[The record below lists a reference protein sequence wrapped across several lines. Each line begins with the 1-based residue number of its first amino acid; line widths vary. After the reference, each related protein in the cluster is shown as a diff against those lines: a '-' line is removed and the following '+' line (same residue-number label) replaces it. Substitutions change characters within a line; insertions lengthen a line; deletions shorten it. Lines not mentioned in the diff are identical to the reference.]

1 LSEHKH
7 SDYQFEWQHKYTKT
21 EFSTDKIWKA
31 GRAVIKSKKS
41 GWQRIQFI
49 LDKNG
54 KATVS
59 TADHD
64 GTKFAREEDMENRVL
79 AVLAAIA
86 TMTPLSIFDNLHM
99 KRYTQHLNSKHRP
112 PYGLERNRIVEV
124 IIDYVSSEIAKILE
138 ERRLELGEGFV
149 LVATD
154 FWMDPHCCKQF
165 GALVIDLIACSYFV
179 DSLGKYMFMSKQTA
193 ERLGDVSLF

>member
-1 LSEHKH
+1 MSEHKH

-41 GWQRIQFI
+41 RWQRSQLI

-54 KATVS
+54 KAAVS

-64 GTKFAREEDMENRVL
+64 GTKFTREEDMENHVL

-86 TMTPLSIFDNLHM
+86 TKTPLRIFDNLHM
-99 KRYTQHLNSKHRP
+99 KRYIQRLNSKHHP

-138 ERRLELGEGFV
+138 ECRFELGEGFV

-154 FWMDPHCCKQF
+154 FRTDPHHREQF
-165 GALVIDLIACSYFV
+165 GALVIDLIARSYFV
-179 DSLGKYMFMSKQTA
+179 DSLGKNMFMSKQTA
-193 ERLGDVSLF
+193 ERLGDMSLF

>member
-41 GWQRIQFI
+41 RWQRSQLI

-54 KATVS
+54 KAAVS

-64 GTKFAREEDMENRVL
+64 GTKFTREEDMENHVL

-86 TMTPLSIFDNLHM
+86 TKTPLRIFDNLHM
-99 KRYTQHLNSKHRP
+99 KRYIQRLNSKHHP

-138 ERRLELGEGFV
+138 ECRFELGEGFV

-154 FWMDPHCCKQF
+154 FRTDPHHREQF
-165 GALVIDLIACSYFV
+165 GALVIDLIARSYFV
-179 DSLGKYMFMSKQTA
+179 DSLGKNMFMSKQTA
-193 ERLGDVSLF
+193 ERLGDMSLF

>member
-7 SDYQFEWQHKYTKT
+7 SDYHFEWRHRYTKT

-31 GRAVIKSKKS
+31 RKAVIKSKKS

-49 LDKNG
+49 LDMNG
-54 KATVS
+54 KAAVS

-64 GTKFAREEDMENRVL
+64 GTKFTREEDTENRVL

-86 TMTPLSIFDNLHM
+86 TKTPLSIFDNLHM
-99 KRYTQHLNSKHRP
+99 KRYTHRLNSKHCP
-112 PYGLERNRIVEV
+112 PYGLERNHIVEV

-138 ERRLELGEGFV
+138 ERHLELGEGFV
-149 LVATD
+149 LAATD
-154 FWMDPHCCKQF
+154 FWTIPHHREQF
-165 GALVIDLIACSYFV
+165 GALVIDLIARSYFV
-179 DSLGKYMFMSKQTA
+179 DSLGNYMFMSKQTA
-193 ERLGDVSLF
+193 ERLGNVSLF

>member
-31 GRAVIKSKKS
+31 GRAVTKSKKS

-49 LDKNG
+49 LDKNS

-64 GTKFAREEDMENRVL
+64 GTKFTREEDTENRVL
-79 AVLAAIA
+79 SVLGAIA
-86 TMTPLSIFDNLHM
+86 TKTSLSIFDNLHM
-99 KRYTQHLNSKHRP
+99 KRYTQRLNSKHRP
-112 PYGLERNRIVEV
+112 PYGLECNCIVEV
-124 IIDYVSSEIAKILE
+124 LIDYVSSEIAKILKE
-138 ERRLELGEGFV
+138 HRLELGEGFV
-149 LVATD
+149 SVATD

-165 GALVIDLIACSYFV
+165 CELVIDLIARSYFV

-193 ERLGDVSLF
+193 ERLGGVSLF